1 MTVWSLTALDD
12 MWAFDTKQQVFEQV
26 AGVGGPEGRS
36 FFGFAA
42 VQRGSAAGT
51 LVLFGG

>member
-1 MTVWSLTALDD
+1 MTVLAFTALDD
-12 MWAFDTKQQVFEQV
+12 MWAFDTKQRVFKQVV
-26 AGVGGPEGRS
+26 GVGGPKGRS

-42 VQRGSAAGT
+42 VERGSAAGT